1 MARGDGSGS
10 ERRRMCHSIQE
21 KGRGLAGAR
30 GKDIGKK
37 SKRMKERK
45 KDDGRDIDIRVVYHW
60 VDEQG

>member
-1 MARGDGSGS
+1 
-10 ERRRMCHSIQE
+10 MCHSIQE
-21 KGRGLAGAR
+21 KGRELAGAR